1 MEPSNAVIRPQSL
14 LVLVLLVAV
23 ILWGA
28 QSAGSGMRSGDPTPT
43 PESVDFFAV
52 PSTVPPARTPV
63 PQPTREPSPT
73 LAPRPTEEPAPS
85 PADAPLQ
92 TQRPPAPDTGL
103 DGTSLIVERGES
115 GRREVALTFDA
126 GEGAGHTE
134 AILDILEEYGVK
146 GSFGVTG
153 EWVEQNP
160 ALARRIV
167 EDGHM
172 LINHTYDHR
181 SWTGESTGGEPLTP
195 EERLWQ
201 VEETERIIEEVTG
214 YETAPYFRF
223 PYGAYDRAALDVLG
237 EAGYDY
243 TLWWTCDTLGWDGN
257 SGEEIVEL
265 CGPDAE
271 KGGPGAIILM
281 HVVTDGD
288 LAALPGLIEQYIA
301 DDYEVVTMEQMVQ
314 P

>member
-14 LVLVLLVAV
+14 LVLILLVAV

-28 QSAGSGMRSGDPTPT
+28 QSAGSGMRSGNPTPT
-43 PESVDFFAV
+43 PEPVDIAAAS
-52 PSTVPPARTPV
+52 STEPPAKTPV
-63 PQPTREPSPT
+63 PRPTREPSPT
-73 LAPRPTEEPAPS
+73 PRPTEEPTPPPTAAPV
-85 PADAPLQ
+85 Q
-92 TQRPPAPDTGL
+92 TPRPPAPDTGL

-115 GRREVALTFDA
+115 GRREVAFTFDA
-126 GEGAGHTE
+126 GEGAGHTAE
-134 AILDILEEYGVK
+134 ILDILEEYGIK

-160 ALARRIV
+160 ELARRIV
-167 EDGHM
+167 DDGHM

-181 SWTGESTGGEPLTP
+181 SWTGEPTGGEPLTA

-201 VEETERIIEEVTG
+201 VQETERVIREITG

-223 PYGAYDRAALDVLG
+223 PYGAYDRAALDVLA

-257 SGEEIVEL
+257 SGEEIVAL

-271 KGGPGAIILM
+271 EGGSGAIILM

-288 LAALPGLIEQYIA
+288 LAALPGLIDAYIA
-301 DDYEVVTMEQMVQ
+301 DDYEIVTMEQMVQ

>member
-1 MEPSNAVIRPQSL
+1 MELSNAVIRPQSL

-28 QSAGSGMRSGDPTPT
+28 RSAGSGMDTGNPTPT
-43 PESVDFFAV
+43 LEPVDIAV
-52 PSTVPPARTPV
+52 APSTASPAKPPVSR
-63 PQPTREPSPT
+63 PTREPSST
-73 LAPRPTEEPAPS
+73 PRPTEELTPS
-85 PADAPLQ
+85 PTEAPVQ
-92 TQRPPAPDTGL
+92 TPRPPAPDTGL

-115 GRREVALTFDA
+115 GRREVAFTFDA
-126 GEGAGHTE
+126 GEGAGHTAE
-134 AILDILEEYGVK
+134 ILDILEGYGVK

-160 ALARRIV
+160 ELARRIV
-167 EDGHM
+167 DDGHM

-181 SWTGESTGGEPLTP
+181 SWTGESTGGEPLTAD
-195 EERLWQ
+195 ERLSQ
-201 VEETERIIEEVTG
+201 VQETERIIEEVTG

-223 PYGAYDRAALDVLG
+223 PYGAYDRAALDVLA

-288 LAALPGLIEQYIA
+288 LAALPGLIEEYIV
-301 DDYEVVTMEQMVQ
+301 DDYKIVTMEQMIQ

>member
-1 MEPSNAVIRPQSL
+1 MEPSYAVIRPQSF
-14 LVLVLLVAV
+14 LVLLLLVAV

-28 QSAGSGMRSGDPTPT
+28 QSAGSGKQPGRQTPVT
-43 PESVDFFAV
+43 GLADIAAV
-52 PSTVPPARTPV
+52 SSTVPLSKTPV
-63 PQPTREPSPT
+63 PQPTTEPTPTPTPRPREPTPS
-73 LAPRPTEEPAPS
+73 LTEVPVRTP
-85 PADAPLQ
+85 
-92 TQRPPAPDTGL
+92 RPPAPDTGL

-115 GRREVALTFDA
+115 GRQEVAFTFDA
-126 GEGAGHTE
+126 GEGAGHTSE
-134 AILDILEEYGVK
+134 ILDVLEEYGVK

-153 EWVEQNP
+153 EWVQQNP
-160 ALARRIV
+160 ELARRIV

-181 SWTGESTGGEPLTP
+181 SWTGESTGGEPLTT

-201 VEETERIIEEVTG
+201 VETTERVIREVTS

-223 PYGAYDRAALDVLG
+223 PYGAYDRAALDVLA

-271 KGGPGAIILM
+271 KGGPGAVILM

-288 LAALPGLIEQYIA
+288 LAALPGLIEEYIA

>member
-1 MEPSNAVIRPQSL
+1 MELSNAVIRPQSL
-14 LVLVLLVAV
+14 LVLALLVAV

-28 QSAGSGMRSGDPTPT
+28 RSAGSGMDTGNPTPT
-43 PESVDFFAV
+43 LEPVDIAV
-52 PSTVPPARTPV
+52 APSTASPAKPPVSR
-63 PQPTREPSPT
+63 PTREPSST
-73 LAPRPTEEPAPS
+73 PRPTEEPTPS
-85 PADAPLQ
+85 PTEAPVQ
-92 TQRPPAPDTGL
+92 TPRPPAPDTGL

-115 GRREVALTFDA
+115 GRREVAFTFDA
-126 GEGAGHTE
+126 GEGAGHTAE
-134 AILDILEEYGVK
+134 ILDILEEFGVK

-160 ALARRIV
+160 ELARRIV
-167 EDGHM
+167 DDGHM

-181 SWTGESTGGEPLTP
+181 SWTGESTGGEPLTAD
-195 EERLWQ
+195 ERLSQ
-201 VEETERIIEEVTG
+201 VQETERIIEEVTG

-223 PYGAYDRAALDVLG
+223 PYGAYDRAALDVLA

-288 LAALPGLIEQYIA
+288 LAALPGLIEEYIA
-301 DDYEVVTMEQMVQ
+301 DDYKIVTMEQMIQ